1 MKIIQT
7 SFVLNKP
14 CEVNFFFILSSF
26 YPCSEILVQSHS
38 KDRREGSMDAA
49 LVSLFLT
56 LNMYLFS
63 QINFFEAS
71 TSCSRST
78 METQEQC
85 VKSFQS

>member
-38 KDRREGSMDAA
+38 KDRREGSVDAA

-63 QINFFEAS
+63 QINFLRLQLLAQG
-71 TSCSRST
+71 R
-78 METQEQC
+78 QWKH
-85 VKSFQS
+85 KSNV